1 MASKHL
7 FPGHQFSA
15 RSRKWTPRLKVT
27 EDSLRLMVCRVQSLD
42 HCCNQSKVRCNT
54 HGKCGCE
61 GSSSD
66 KIWSSG
72 DDRLDME
79 LHAALPDREDDFKI
93 VKNMPCFKGL
103 LGYSLFKAPVSSAQ
117 EESFSLKRDEYDHL
131 IKNLEYD
138 CKVYDIWQKKCQ
150 GVTMA
155 RQHARQE
162 HLVAQHKNCL
172 QSVGSFVDG
181 CVRFM
186 TWENCKTSKSLIPQ
200 ILKFRLD
207 SIQKMLGK
215 EIHASSMPDEVLACL
230 GVRPG

>member
-1 MASKHL
+1 MLQGLVGL
-7 FPGHQFSA
+7 FSFQGAGEFS
-15 RSRKWTPRLKVT
+15 SRR
-27 EDSLRLMVCRVQSLD
+27 
-42 HCCNQSKVRCNT
+42 
-54 HGKCGCE
+54 
-61 GSSSD
+61 
-66 KIWSSG
+66 I
-72 DDRLDME
+72 
-79 LHAALPDREDDFKI
+79 
-93 VKNMPCFKGL
+93 
-103 LGYSLFKAPVSSAQ
+103 
-117 EESFSLKRDEYDHL
+117 FSLKRDEYDHL

-215 EIHASSMPDEVLACL
+215 EIHASSVPDEFLACL

>member
-1 MASKHL
+1 MQSSKFGPL
-7 FPGHQFSA
+7 
-15 RSRKWTPRLKVT
+15 L
-27 EDSLRLMVCRVQSLD
+27 QSE
-42 HCCNQSKVRCNT
+42 QVRCNT
-54 HGKCGCE
+54 HGKCGRE

-200 ILKFRLD
+200 ILKFRLN

-215 EIHASSMPDEVLACL
+215 EIHASSMPDEFLACL